1 MNGETLML
9 DHIGLAV
16 ANLQKS
22 RQFYLVALAPLS
34 IGIVMEVTKE
44 QSGNYAGAGFGAGNK
59 PSFWIGTGDHLSG
72 PMHVSFTA
80 STRADVDAF
89 YKAALSVGGRDSGA
103 PGVRAHYHPN
113 YYGAFVLDPD
123 GNNVEAVCH
132 GPE

>member
-1 MNGETLML
+1 ML

-16 ANLQKS
+16 SDLSRS

-44 QSGNYAGAGFGAGNK
+44 QTGKYAGTEFGASNK
-59 PSFWIGTGDHLSG
+59 PFFWIGTGDHMSG
-72 PMHVSFTA
+72 PMHVAFTA
-80 STRADVDAF
+80 SSPAEVNAF
-89 YKAALSVGGRDSGA
+89 YKAALSVGGRANGA

-132 GPE
+132 SQA

>member
-1 MNGETLML
+1 ML
-9 DHIGLAV
+9 DHIGLTV
-16 ANLQKS
+16 SNLPNS

-44 QSGNYAGAGFGAGNK
+44 QTGKYAGAGFGASNK
-59 PSFWIGTGDHLSG
+59 PFFWIGTGDHLSG
-72 PMHVSFTA
+72 PVHVAFTA
-80 STRADVDAF
+80 STRAGVDAF
-89 YKAALSVGGRDSGA
+89 YKAALSVGGRDNGA

-132 GPE
+132 SAA